1 MSRNN
6 ISTPFGYHEIA
17 GVIEITATVS
27 GLVKGTAVVVG
38 KMPRDATIDDI
49 IGVHFQTEHGE
60 VQSIGGKI
68 SGAGKYFVCNGMS
81 PVDNDL
87 IILESVDVRLG
98 LDGDNITFTIV
109 DWHGFTNKGVA
120 YATIEDGEA
129 VFDDYDKAVK
139 IYIK

>member
-6 ISTPFGYHEIA
+6 ISTPLGFHKIDGI
-17 GVIEITATVS
+17 VEITATVN
-27 GLVKGTAVVVG
+27 GLVKGTAVVIG
-38 KMPRDATIDDI
+38 EMPRGATLDDI
-49 IGVHFQTEHGE
+49 IGVHFQTSHGE

-68 SGAGKYFVCNGMS
+68 SGEGKYFVCNGMS
-81 PVDNDL
+81 PVENDL

-120 YATIEDGEA
+120 YATKADGEA